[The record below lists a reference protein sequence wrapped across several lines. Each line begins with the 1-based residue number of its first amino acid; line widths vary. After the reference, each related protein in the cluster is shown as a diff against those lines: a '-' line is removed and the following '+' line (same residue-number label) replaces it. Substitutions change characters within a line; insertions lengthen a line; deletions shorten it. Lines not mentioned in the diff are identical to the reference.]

1 MTDTKERKG
10 KKSSKDLPMK
20 GCEEQTFEQRK
31 REAYSAMGKLGGQAR
46 AKQMAEKGFAM
57 VNKTKNHSG
66 NTTKEKD
73 FNLKNNKKE

>member
-10 KKSSKDLPMK
+10 KRSSKDLPMK
-20 GCEEQTFEQRK
+20 GSEKLTFEQRK

-57 VNKTKNHSG
+57 GKELKTLSKNTLKS
-66 NTTKEKD
+66 KD
-73 FNLKNNKKE
+73 KKE